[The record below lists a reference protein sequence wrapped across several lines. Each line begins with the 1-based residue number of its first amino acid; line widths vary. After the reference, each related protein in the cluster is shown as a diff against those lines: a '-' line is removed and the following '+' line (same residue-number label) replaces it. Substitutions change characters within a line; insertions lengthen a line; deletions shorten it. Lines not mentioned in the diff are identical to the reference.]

1 VTVDPTLL
9 GKLED
14 KLDLGTRQ
22 VNRLISERAR
32 TLLISREDAAVA
44 LALESKV
51 SVPRRLL
58 TPDVLTTIRTAGGSS
73 SNPPP
78 PTTPPPAGRTT
89 RKKAARKRPTAK
101 KRSVPRK
108 NRKKVFV
115 VHGRDEAR
123 RKSMFR
129 LLRAMKLEPIEW
141 SEAVKATGKAAPYIG
156 EVLDKAFL
164 DAAAVVVLLTPDDQ
178 ARLKSTLRKV
188 KDPKYESTLTGQ
200 ARANVLFE
208 AGMAFGRHQES
219 TVLVQVGDLRPF
231 SDIGGRHVVNLDNT
245 ALTRRDLANRLQ
257 TAGCDVN
264 LDGSDWLTEG
274 DFE

>member
-9 GKLED
+9 EKLEV

-32 TLLISREDAAVA
+32 TLLVSREDAAVA

-78 PTTPPPAGRTT
+78 PTTPPLARRTT
-89 RKKAARKRPTAK
+89 RKKAARRATTK

-129 LLRAMKLEPIEW
+129 LLRAMKLEPIQW
-141 SEAVKATGKAAPYIG
+141 SEAVSATGKAAPYIG

-178 ARLKSTLRKV
+178 ARLKSTLRKL

-208 AGMAFGRHQES
+208 AGMAFGHHQES

-274 DFE
+274 DFD

>member
-1 VTVDPTLL
+1 MTVDPTLL
-9 GKLED
+9 EKLEV

-32 TLLISREDAAVA
+32 TLLVSREDAAVA

-78 PTTPPPAGRTT
+78 PTTPPLARRTT
-89 RKKAARKRPTAK
+89 RKKAARRATTK

-129 LLRAMKLEPIEW
+129 LLRAMKLEPIQW
-141 SEAVKATGKAAPYIG
+141 SEAVSATGKAAPYIG

-178 ARLKSTLRKV
+178 ARLKSTLRKL

-208 AGMAFGRHQES
+208 AGMAFGHHQES

-274 DFE
+274 DFD